1 MSEMMHPAFW
11 LAALQIMGINILLS
25 GDNAVV
31 IALAVRAL
39 PPKERFWG
47 MVLGAGCAAVLLILF
62 TGVVATLMQLP
73 YLKLAGGLALFW
85 VAIKLVSPQPHD
97 AEDTPEAVEDLW
109 RAVRVVVV
117 ANIVMSLDNVIA
129 VAAAAKGN
137 YFLLGLGLAVSIPVV
152 IAGSALFLAIIER
165 FPIVV
170 WGGGAL
176 LGWIAGGLLPEDPI
190 IAEHFSEATADT
202 LEIVCG
208 IAGAIIVVLV
218 GLYLVKSR
226 RMRKEPAEAAT
237 PVRDNEM
244 NRAVRSVGSAVRIG
258 ATACPHDCPSTC
270 ALEVELLDERTIGRI
285 HGAKDND
292 YTAGVICAKV
302 ARYAEREHHARR
314 LLHPLRRTGAKGSGQ
329 YERISW
335 DDALDLVA
343 EKFLQTEQRYGAE
356 SVWPYYYAGTMGLV
370 MRDGINRLRHVK
382 KYSGFHST
390 ICVNPAYAG
399 FAAGVGRIAGV
410 DPREM
415 AKSD

>member
-1 MSEMMHPAFW
+1 LAVKSTTALEGANVDALISEMMRPAFW

-47 MVLGAGCAAVLLILF
+47 MVLGAGAAAVLLIVF
-62 TGVVATLMQLP
+62 TGIVATLMKLP

-85 VAIKLVSPQPHD
+85 VAIKLVSPQAHD

-137 YFLLGLGLAVSIPVV
+137 YVLLGLGLAVSIPVV

-190 IAEHFSEATADT
+190 IAEHFSEATAET
-202 LEIVCG
+202 LEVVCG
-208 IAGAIIVVLV
+208 VAGAIIVVLV

-226 RMRKEPAEAAT
+226 R
-237 PVRDNEM
+237 VREE
-244 NRAVRSVGSAVRIG
+244 
-258 ATACPHDCPSTC
+258 TA
-270 ALEVELLDERTIGRI
+270 
-285 HGAKDND
+285 
-292 YTAGVICAKV
+292 
-302 ARYAEREHHARR
+302 
-314 LLHPLRRTGAKGSGQ
+314 
-329 YERISW
+329 
-335 DDALDLVA
+335 
-343 EKFLQTEQRYGAE
+343 
-356 SVWPYYYAGTMGLV
+356 
-370 MRDGINRLRHVK
+370 
-382 KYSGFHST
+382 
-390 ICVNPAYAG
+390 
-399 FAAGVGRIAGV
+399 
-410 DPREM
+410 
-415 AKSD
+415 

>member
-1 MSEMMHPAFW
+1 MDALVSEMMRPAFW

-47 MVLGAGCAAVLLILF
+47 MVLGAGAAAVLLIVF
-62 TGVVATLMQLP
+62 TGIVATLMKLP

-85 VAIKLVSPQPHD
+85 VAIKLVSPQAHD

-137 YFLLGLGLAVSIPVV
+137 YVLLGLGLAVSIPVV

-190 IAEHFSEATADT
+190 IAEHFSEATAEM

-218 GLYLVKSR
+218 GMYLVKSR
-226 RMRKEPAEAAT
+226 RMREEAA
-237 PVRDNEM
+237 
-244 NRAVRSVGSAVRIG
+244 
-258 ATACPHDCPSTC
+258 
-270 ALEVELLDERTIGRI
+270 
-285 HGAKDND
+285 
-292 YTAGVICAKV
+292 
-302 ARYAEREHHARR
+302 
-314 LLHPLRRTGAKGSGQ
+314 
-329 YERISW
+329 
-335 DDALDLVA
+335 
-343 EKFLQTEQRYGAE
+343 
-356 SVWPYYYAGTMGLV
+356 
-370 MRDGINRLRHVK
+370 
-382 KYSGFHST
+382 
-390 ICVNPAYAG
+390 
-399 FAAGVGRIAGV
+399 
-410 DPREM
+410 
-415 AKSD
+415 

>member
-1 MSEMMHPAFW
+1 MTEVMRPAFW
-11 LAALQIMGINILLS
+11 LAAVQIMGINILLS

-47 MVLGAGCAAVLLILF
+47 MVLGAGAAAVLLILF
-62 TGVVATLMQLP
+62 TGIVATLMQLP

-85 VAIKLVSPQPHD
+85 VAVKLVTPQAHD

-176 LGWIAGGLLPEDPI
+176 LGWIAGGLLPEDPV
-190 IAEHFSEATADT
+190 IAQYFSEATA
-202 LEIVCG
+202 EILDVVCG
-208 IAGAIIVVLV
+208 IAGAIFVVLM

-226 RMRKEPAEAAT
+226 RLREEP
-237 PVRDNEM
+237 V
-244 NRAVRSVGSAVRIG
+244 
-258 ATACPHDCPSTC
+258 
-270 ALEVELLDERTIGRI
+270 
-285 HGAKDND
+285 
-292 YTAGVICAKV
+292 
-302 ARYAEREHHARR
+302 
-314 LLHPLRRTGAKGSGQ
+314 
-329 YERISW
+329 
-335 DDALDLVA
+335 
-343 EKFLQTEQRYGAE
+343 
-356 SVWPYYYAGTMGLV
+356 
-370 MRDGINRLRHVK
+370 
-382 KYSGFHST
+382 
-390 ICVNPAYAG
+390 
-399 FAAGVGRIAGV
+399 
-410 DPREM
+410 
-415 AKSD
+415 

>member
-1 MSEMMHPAFW
+1 MTEVMRPAFW
-11 LAALQIMGINILLS
+11 LAAVQIMGINILLS

-47 MVLGAGCAAVLLILF
+47 MVLGAGAAAVLLILF
-62 TGVVATLMQLP
+62 TGIVATLMQLP

-85 VAIKLVSPQPHD
+85 VAVKLVTPQAHD

-176 LGWIAGGLLPEDPI
+176 LGWIAGGLLPEDPVV
-190 IAEHFSEATADT
+190 AQYFSEAAAET
-202 LEIVCG
+202 LDIVCG
-208 IAGAIIVVLV
+208 IAGAIFVVLM

-226 RMRKEPAEAAT
+226 RLREEP
-237 PVRDNEM
+237 V
-244 NRAVRSVGSAVRIG
+244 
-258 ATACPHDCPSTC
+258 
-270 ALEVELLDERTIGRI
+270 
-285 HGAKDND
+285 
-292 YTAGVICAKV
+292 
-302 ARYAEREHHARR
+302 
-314 LLHPLRRTGAKGSGQ
+314 
-329 YERISW
+329 
-335 DDALDLVA
+335 
-343 EKFLQTEQRYGAE
+343 
-356 SVWPYYYAGTMGLV
+356 
-370 MRDGINRLRHVK
+370 
-382 KYSGFHST
+382 
-390 ICVNPAYAG
+390 
-399 FAAGVGRIAGV
+399 
-410 DPREM
+410 
-415 AKSD
+415 

>member
-1 MSEMMHPAFW
+1 

-47 MVLGAGCAAVLLILF
+47 MVLGAGAAAVLLILF
-62 TGVVATLMQLP
+62 TGIVATLMQLP

-85 VAIKLVSPQPHD
+85 VAVKLVTPQAHD

-165 FPIVV
+165 FPVVV

-176 LGWIAGGLLPEDPI
+176 LGWIAGGLLPEDP
-190 IAEHFSEATADT
+190 AVAQYFSESTAET
-202 LEIVCG
+202 LGVICG
-208 IAGAIIVVLV
+208 IAGAIFVVLM

-226 RMRKEPAEAAT
+226 RMREE
-237 PVRDNEM
+237 
-244 NRAVRSVGSAVRIG
+244 
-258 ATACPHDCPSTC
+258 TA
-270 ALEVELLDERTIGRI
+270 
-285 HGAKDND
+285 
-292 YTAGVICAKV
+292 
-302 ARYAEREHHARR
+302 
-314 LLHPLRRTGAKGSGQ
+314 
-329 YERISW
+329 
-335 DDALDLVA
+335 
-343 EKFLQTEQRYGAE
+343 
-356 SVWPYYYAGTMGLV
+356 
-370 MRDGINRLRHVK
+370 
-382 KYSGFHST
+382 
-390 ICVNPAYAG
+390 
-399 FAAGVGRIAGV
+399 
-410 DPREM
+410 
-415 AKSD
+415 